1 MTLPHDMMMSGQTT
15 TADGLEDILHTSRE
29 EDKIIGKCQDEYLSY
44 PDGVFD
50 SDMVMVGSTTTGGD
64 MFSEDGPKNRDMIE

>member
-1 MTLPHDMMMSGQTT
+1 MRV
-15 TADGLEDILHTSRE
+15 SRE

-64 MFSEDGPKNRDMIE
+64 IFSEDGPKNRDMIE